1 MSARIDIGRRAE
13 TLGNG
18 RQCYPFREQLTVA
31 VVEGV
36 HGIPLKVLVRLRFGL
51 FFRGFGV
58 IRQIQRAFLAT
69 GCNKTSDRDK
79 RSKRR
84 DQALHGEIL
93 CKSINCAR
101 VYRPPGSLP
110 MRGASRLAGLG
121 H

>member
-1 MSARIDIGRRAE
+1 M
-13 TLGNG
+13 
-18 RQCYPFREQLTVA
+18 
-31 VVEGV
+31 
-36 HGIPLKVLVRLRFGL
+36 LVRLRFGL

-58 IRQIQRAFLAT
+58 IRQIQRAFLT
-69 GCNKTSDRDK
+69 TSCNKASDRDK